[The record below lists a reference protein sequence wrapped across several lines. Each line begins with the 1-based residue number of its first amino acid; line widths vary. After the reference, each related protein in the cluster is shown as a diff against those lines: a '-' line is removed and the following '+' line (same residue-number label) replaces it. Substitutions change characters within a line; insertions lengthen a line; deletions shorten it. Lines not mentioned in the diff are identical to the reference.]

1 MPLVSILV
9 ALVILGVVLWLVN
22 RVIPTEPWVRQ
33 VINVVA
39 VVVVILWLLSVFAPG
54 IAGLRVG
61 K

>member
-22 RVIPTEPWVRQ
+22 RVIPMEPWVRQ

-39 VVVVILWLLSVFAPG
+39 VVVVILWRLSVFAPG

-61 K
+61 N